1 MFGRSFGINRSIVC
15 KEAAK
20 MMKGYDIEEA
30 RQFILSR
37 IDRKPFRKIEDKLP
51 KIIGDLITYDLHF
64 MRLTGVIDE
73 NGEQGENDYDDDEA
87 FEYIYDAWLSD
98 NPSEPDD
105 DMIVAQLLNRYMEL
119 QLEYLCAHGLAEL

>member
-1 MFGRSFGINRSIVC
+1 
-15 KEAAK
+15 

-37 IDRKPFRKIEDKLP
+37 IDRKSFRKIEDKLP

-105 DMIVAQLLNRYMEL
+105 DMIVAQLMNRYMEL
-119 QLEYLCAHGLAEL
+119 QLEYLCARGLAEL

>member
-1 MFGRSFGINRSIVC
+1 
-15 KEAAK
+15 
-20 MMKGYDIEEA
+20 MKGYDSEQA

-37 IDRKPFRKIEDKLP
+37 IERKPFRSIEDRLH
-51 KIIGDLITYDLHF
+51 KIIGDFIAYDLHF

-98 NPSEPDD
+98 NPGEQDD
-105 DMIVAQLLNRYMEL
+105 DMLVAQLLNRYMEV
-119 QLEYLCAHGLAEL
+119 QLEYLCAKGLAEL